1 METIVVMSFNL
12 KRNLLPF
19 GPHAWHRRAGQAARL
34 IREVSPDILGTQE
47 LTEGPLGD
55 MERLLPEYQWVG
67 EGRGGGHKGEYT
79 AIFFRKDKFHLMS
92 QQTFWLS
99 PTPDRPSRDWTT
111 PFPRICT
118 CCELQPL
125 DSPEKPIR
133 VYNTHLDHLSYF
145 ARVRGLREI
154 LRRIAARYAEAPGP
168 VILMGD
174 FNATPTSRTLR
185 RWIAADL
192 TKSAG
197 LMRDCYWGILQQ
209 GGEIGRSYH
218 GFRGRVNGAPI
229 DYIFTSRDMVL
240 RQVQL
245 QRERL
250 EEGFPSD
257 HYPVVAQVE
266 L

>member
-1 METIVVMSFNL
+1 METLTVMSFNM
-12 KRNLLPF
+12 KRDLLPF
-19 GPHAWHRRAGQAARL
+19 GPHVWHKRAGQAAGV
-34 IREVSPDILGTQE
+34 IRRIAPDILGTQE

-79 AIFFRKDKFHLMS
+79 AIFFRKDRFQLMS

-99 PTPDRPSRDWTT
+99 RTPEQPSRDWTT

-118 CCELQPL
+118 WCELQPVQC
-125 DSPEKPIR
+125 PEKPVR
-133 VYNTHLDHLSYF
+133 VYNTHLDHISYF

-154 LRRIAARYAEAPGP
+154 LRHISARYKEAPGP

-192 TKSAG
+192 EKSAG
-197 LMRDCYWGILQQ
+197 LMRDCYWGILQR
-209 GGEIGRSYH
+209 GGEVGRSYH
-218 GFRGRVNGAPI
+218 GFSGKEKGAPI
-229 DYIFTSRDMVL
+229 DYIFTSRDVVL
-240 RQVQL
+240 REVEL
-245 QRERL
+245 RRDRL
-250 EEGFPSD
+250 ADGFPSD

>member
-1 METIVVMSFNL
+1 MKTLIVMTFNM
-12 KRNLLPF
+12 KRNLFPF
-19 GPHAWHRRAGQAARL
+19 GPNAWNRRAGQVARL
-34 IREVSPDILGTQE
+34 IREVHPDILGTQE

-55 MERLLPEYQWVG
+55 MERLLPEYRWVG
-67 EGRGGGHKGEYT
+67 EGRGGGRKGEYT
-79 AIFFRKDKFHLMS
+79 AIFFRRDKFNLMS
-92 QQTFWLS
+92 QETFWLS

-118 CCELQPL
+118 CCELQPQ

-154 LRRIAARYAEAPGP
+154 LRRITARYREAPGP
-168 VILMGD
+168 VLLMGD

-192 TKSAG
+192 EKSAG
-197 LMRDCYWGILQQ
+197 LMRDCYWAILQQ
-209 GGEIGRSYH
+209 GKEGGRRYH
-218 GFRGRVNGAPI
+218 GFRGKVAGAPI
-229 DYIFTSRDMVL
+229 DYIFTSRDVVL
-240 RQVQL
+240 RQVRL
-245 QRERL
+245 QREKL
-250 EEGFPSD
+250 EERFPSD